1 MVTMLD
7 VARRAGVTKQTVSN
21 VINGR
26 IWVSPKTRAKV
37 EAAIAEL
44 NFVPNLVAR
53 SLATG
58 STQTIGFIVPSMAAT
73 FYAEM
78 VEEVADILD
87 EHHYHLLIAATH
99 HDSARTA
106 RHLVSLTGR
115 SVDAVLIADDGT
127 YPTDQ
132 QAANFPVVLCARES
146 ETPIAIPVVT
156 IDYEHAGFLA
166 GKHLAALGHRRVAML
181 SEHPRRAAG
190 ARRALGTAAIDVIE
204 VGDSTERS
212 IGYDAGMVALTRDPR
227 PTAIF
232 ATTDVLAL
240 GAIDAAARLGLRVPE
255 DVSVVGLDDISESR
269 SHHPALTTV
278 AFPKRQMA
286 RQAIKLLLRA
296 VEDGEPP
303 PDGVILLRTR
313 LMKRESSGPAPRDA

>member
-1 MVTMLD
+1 MATMLD

-26 IWVSPKTRAKV
+26 SWVSPKTRAKV

-58 STQTIGFIVPSMAAT
+58 STQTIGFMVPSMAAT

-78 VEEVADILD
+78 IEEVGDILD
-87 EHHYHLLIAATH
+87 EQHYHLLVAATH
-99 HDSARTA
+99 HDPVRSA
-106 RHLVSLTGR
+106 RHLVGLTGR
-115 SVDAVLIADDGT
+115 SVDGVLVAEDGT
-127 YPTDQ
+127 YPDDQ
-132 QAANFPVVLCARES
+132 PAVNFPIVMCARES
-146 ETPIAIPVVT
+146 ESPIALPVVT
-156 IDYEHAGFLA
+156 IDYDHAGFLA
-166 GKHLAALGHRRVAML
+166 GRHLAEFGHRRVAML
-181 SEHPRRAAG
+181 SEHPRRVAG
-190 ARRALGTAAIDVIE
+190 CRRALGAAEIDVLE

-212 IGYDAGMVALTRDPR
+212 VGYDAAMTALTRKPR
-227 PTAIF
+227 PTALF

-240 GAIDAAARLGLRVPE
+240 GAIDAAARLGLRIPE
-255 DVSVVGLDDISESR
+255 DVSIVGLDDISESR

-278 AFPKRQMA
+278 AFPKREMA
-286 RQAIKLLLRA
+286 REAIKLLLRA

-303 PDGVILLRTR
+303 PDGVVLLRTR
-313 LMKRESSGPAPRDA
+313 LMERESSGPAPRDA

>member
-58 STQTIGFIVPSMAAT
+58 STQTIGFIVPSVAAA

-78 VEEVADILD
+78 IEEVADVLD
-87 EHHYHLLIAATH
+87 EQQYHLLIAATH
-99 HDSARTA
+99 HDSAICT
-106 RHLVSLTGR
+106 RHLVGLAGR
-115 SVDAVLIADDGT
+115 SVDGVLVADDGRFPEHT
-127 YPTDQ
+127 MR
-132 QAANFPVVLCARES
+132 AAFPIVMCARES
-146 ETPIAIPVVT
+146 EIPIALPVVT

-166 GKHLAALGHRRVAML
+166 GQHLAERGHRRVTML
-181 SEHPRRAAG
+181 SEHGKRVAG
-190 ARRALGTAAIDVIE
+190 CRRALNGADIDIIE

-212 IGYDAGMVALTRDPR
+212 VGYDAAMAALRQQPR
-227 PTAIF
+227 PTALF

-240 GAIDAAARLGLRVPE
+240 GAMDAAARLGLRVPE
-255 DVSVVGLDDISESR
+255 DLSVVGLDDISESR

-278 AFPKRQMA
+278 AFPKREMA
-286 RQAIKLLLRA
+286 REAIKLLLRA
-296 VEDGEPP
+296 VEDGEPL
-303 PDGVILLRTR
+303 PDGITLLRTR
-313 LMKRESSGPAPRDA
+313 LIERESSGPAPV